1 MVYLV
6 GLVVEGSVFDGVG
19 VLIAA
24 ALVGVLLLLVVV
36 LILLVVLLRLGSL
49 ALIVV
54 FTAVGCV
61 GLSLLIGWYDAYLGF
76 ML

>member
-6 GLVVEGSVFDGVG
+6 GLVIEWSVFDGVG

-24 ALVGVLLLLVVV
+24 DLVGVLLLLVVV

-54 FTAVGCV
+54 FTAGV
-61 GLSLLIGWYDAYLGF
+61 ALG
-76 ML
+76 